1 MSTVDKML
9 IKGIRSFD
17 PENKHVITFLKPLTL
32 ITIIESLKVAC
43 TGELPPNARSGHS
56 FIHDPKVAGETET
69 KGQIKLRFKTAAGKD
84 VVCIRSFQLTQKAS
98 KMEYKAIESVLQTIN
113 PHTGEKVCLSY
124 RCADMDREIPALMG
138 VSKAI
143 LENVIFVHQ
152 DEANWPLQDPST
164 LKKKFDDIFS
174 ATRHFLEKQAFEST
188 WIHLTVFQLNDLSVQ
203 PWKSQEA
210 NKSFCHA
217 QLSRYTKAL
226 EVIKKLHKD
235 QAQEIKTYKLKL
247 ENLQTLK
254 DAAYKVLWFGLSTIR
269 DEAWAKLG
277 QLRESIGQDQE
288 KTETLKL
295 EIQELESNLENLDAK
310 IHHTEVTLKD
320 LRKLQDQIT
329 IKTAERS
336 TLFREQ
342 QRQYAALSEENEV
355 SRLCA
360 YYHAF
365 RTNSLSGEWRCCI
378 SEIIPYL
385 FFMYN
390 SLNVSDTDEELQE
403 WKTKFD
409 EKIASLESN
418 ISKLERE
425 MNDTETK
432 GSFLKQNTNEYIR
445 EISRLQTEAEAHASL
460 KNERD
465 STIQK
470 MYTRHNIGPLPNAP
484 FSDDVALNLTNRV
497 KSRLVDLDKDLRDKK
512 TSNDNEVKRAE
523 NCYWDANERWKNT
536 EAQKQAK
543 VEIKNSILNRITEK
557 EREHASF
564 DEQISHVNLSHIDE
578 KEKNMRIEVERKTN
592 QLSEREFESQ
602 IRQKQSELYGI
613 EQQIKALNREKDILA
628 GDSEDRVKLSLK
640 KAELENHKKKHR
652 KIIDEYKDKIRG
664 VLKGRLAPDKDL
676 KKEITQTLRALGLEF
691 DDLNMKS
698 REAEKE
704 NFLGYFGLGFLRV
717 YVFGEQ
723 MDVLHET
730 GQGFLTRVGGRKSA
744 RKRFIE
750 SKLQSLDQ
758 LSFSIDLYLKALES
772 AKEKRDVQKSK
783 YNIADGMRQM
793 FDPFE
798 RVARAH
804 HVCPCCERPFS
815 AEEEDEF
822 VKKQRVK
829 AASSA
834 EHMKV
839 LSMESSNADTL
850 FQQLDKLRM
859 VYEEY
864 TKISKETIPLAEKNL
879 HELTEELEQKSQALD
894 DSFYSIIL
902 LSLPIAYSI
911 IAASQYDGPQNSEV
925 LGVLAQTKAEKDS
938 VEALVQPVE
947 TADRLF
953 QEIQTWQK
961 QVDDLE
967 YKLDFRGQGVRTM
980 EEVQSELS
988 SLQSTKDNLHN
999 EVEKLRDEQR
1009 YMENDLSHIQ
1019 IRWHA
1024 LREEKVTAANML
1036 RDVKKA
1042 EEELEHLAE
1051 EKRQVELDEKNM
1063 QVRVYKLE
1071 CKLFRNGLYARK
1083 YLLVVYAVRDLSE
1096 CLMLRLS
1103 WGGAHLAEALAPL
1116 SREKEKL
1123 QGEHNELKI
1132 KLEQEYDEQKK
1143 QLDGFQQEVDTLN
1156 RIASKIREYY
1166 NLKKGERLKE
1176 IQEKLS
1182 LSESQLQSCD
1192 ARKQEILAELNDSKN
1207 AVRSQDN
1214 LRRSIE
1220 DNLNYRKI
1228 KAEVEGLTQEIE
1240 SLEERILKIGGFSTF
1255 ETELAKLLQE
1265 RERLLSEV
1273 VSEPAV
1279 LFRTLIVQ
1287 FTSSAFAFL
1296 ATRELGNV
1304 SKRFIMYG
1312 VAGLNLGCLLLNRF
1326 RGTMSVYQNNISK
1339 NKIDL
1344 KQAQYKDIDRR
1355 YFDQL
1360 IQLKTT
1366 EMANKDLDRYYNAL
1380 DKIHCL
1386 FVVRALMRFHTMKME
1401 EINKIIRELWQQTY
1415 RGQDIDYISIHSDSE
1430 GAGTRSYSYKVVMQ
1444 TGDAELEMRG
1454 RCSAGQ
1460 KVLASLIIRL
1470 ALAETFCLHCGIL
1483 ALDEPTTNLDGPN
1496 AESLAAALHRIM
1508 EDRKGQENFQLIVI
1522 THDERFAQLIGQRQ
1536 HAERY
1541 YRVAKDDQYG
1551 YSITGS
1557 NLL

>member
-17 PENKHVITFLKPLTL
+17 PENKHVITFFKPLTL
-32 ITIIESLKVAC
+32 IVGPNGAGKTTIIECLKLSC

-56 FIHDPKVAGETET
+56 FVHDPKVAGETET

-174 ATRHFLEKQAFEST
+174 ATR
-188 WIHLTVFQLNDLSVQ
+188 
-203 PWKSQEA
+203 
-210 NKSFCHA
+210 
-217 QLSRYTKAL
+217 YTKAL

-235 QAQEIKTYKLKL
+235 QAQEIKSYKLKL

-254 DAAYKVLWFGLSTIR
+254 DAAYK
-269 DEAWAKLG
+269 
-277 QLRESIGQDQE
+277 LRESISQDQE
-288 KTETLKL
+288 KTESLKG
-295 EIQELESNLENLDAK
+295 QMQDLENSIQNVDGN
-310 IHHTEVTLKD
+310 IHHTEATLKD
-320 LRKLQDQIT
+320 LRKLQDQIS
-329 IKTAERS
+329 IKTAQRS
-336 TLFREQ
+336 TLFKEQ
-342 QRQYAALSEENEV
+342 QKQYAALAEENE
-355 SRLCA
+355 
-360 YYHAF
+360 
-365 RTNSLSGEWRCCI
+365 
-378 SEIIPYL
+378 
-385 FFMYN
+385 
-390 SLNVSDTDEELQE
+390 DTDEELKE
-403 WKTKFD
+403 WKTKF
-409 EKIASLESN
+409 EERIGILEIK

-432 GSFLKQNTNEYIR
+432 SSFLKRTINDYIL
-445 EISRLQTEAEAHASL
+445 EISKLQTEAEAHVSL

-470 MYTRHNIGPLPNAP
+470 LYAKHNLGFLPNAP
-484 FSDDVALNLTNRV
+484 FSTDVVLNLTNRI
-497 KSRLVDLDKDLRDKK
+497 KSRLTDLEKDLQDKK
-512 TSNDNEVKRAE
+512 QLNEIALKTA
-523 NCYWDANERWKNT
+523 WDQYMDASDRWKSM

-543 VEIKNSILNRITEK
+543 AEIKSGIIKRIKEKEK
-557 EREHASF
+557 ERDSF
-564 DEQISHVNLSHIDE
+564 EIQISNVDLSHIDE
-578 KEKNMRIEVERKTN
+578 REKNMRLEVERKTN
-592 QLSEREFESQ
+592 QLAEREFESN
-602 IRQKQSELYGI
+602 IRQKQSELYSL
-613 EQQIKALNREKDILA
+613 EQKIKALNREKDIMA
-628 GDSEDRVKLSLK
+628 GDSEDRVKLALK
-640 KAELENHKKKHR
+640 KAELDNHKKKHK
-652 KIIDEYKDKIRG
+652 KIIDEYKDRIRG
-664 VLKGRLAPDKDL
+664 VLKGRLPSDKDL
-676 KKEITQTLRALGLEF
+676 KKEIAQVLRTLEKEF
-691 DDLNMKS
+691 DDLSSKS

-704 NFLGYFGLGFLRV
+704 VNML
-717 YVFGEQ
+717 Q
-723 MDVLHET
+723 MKMQEVNNNLFKHQKDME
-730 GQGFLTRVGGRKSA
+730 S

-750 SKLQSLDQ
+750 SKLHSMDQQSLG
-758 LSFSIDLYLKALES
+758 IDTYLKVLET

-804 HVCPCCERPFS
+804 HICPCCERSFS

-839 LSMESSNADTL
+839 LASESLNADSF

-864 TKISKETIPLAEKNL
+864 IKLGKETIPLSEKNL
-879 HELTEELEQKSQALD
+879 QELNEELDCKSQALD
-894 DSFYSIIL
+894 D
-902 LSLPIAYSI
+902 
-911 IAASQYDGPQNSEV
+911 V
-925 LGVLAQTKAEKDS
+925 LGILAQIKADKDS
-938 VEALVQPVE
+938 VEALVLPVE

-980 EEVQSELS
+980 EEIQLELNG
-988 SLQSTKDNLHN
+988 LQTTKDTLQN
-999 EVEKLRDEQR
+999 ELEKLRDEQR
-1009 YMENDLSHIQ
+1009 YMENDLSNIQ
-1019 IRWHA
+1019 IRWHT
-1024 LREEKVTAANML
+1024 LREEKVKAANTL

-1042 EEELEHLAE
+1042 EEELERLAE
-1051 EKRQVELDEKNM
+1051 EKSQVDLDEK
-1063 QVRVYKLE
+1063 
-1071 CKLFRNGLYARK
+1071 
-1083 YLLVVYAVRDLSE
+1083 
-1096 CLMLRLS
+1096 
-1103 WGGAHLAEALAPL
+1103 HLKEALGPL
-1116 SREKEKL
+1116 SKEKEKL
-1123 QGEHNELKI
+1123 LGDYNDLKV
-1132 KLEQEYDEQKK
+1132 KLSHEYEEQAEGKRNY
-1143 QLDGFQQEVDTLN
+1143 QQEVETLL
-1156 RIASKIREYY
+1156 KITAKIKEYY
-1166 NLKKGERLKE
+1166 DMKKGERLSE
-1176 IQEKLS
+1176 LQEKQRV
-1182 LSESQLQSCD
+1182 SESQFEGCET
-1192 ARKQEILAELNDSKN
+1192 RKQEILAELNKSKDLMRN
-1207 AVRSQDN
+1207 QDQ
-1214 LRRSIE
+1214 LRRNIE
-1220 DNLNYRKI
+1220 DNLNYRKT
-1228 KAEVEGLTQEIE
+1228 KAEVDELTRDIE
-1240 SLEERILKIGGFSTF
+1240 SLEERIMKIGGVSTV
-1255 ETELAKLLQE
+1255 EAELRKLSQE
-1265 RERLLSEV
+1265 RERLLSE
-1273 VSEPAV
+1273 
-1279 LFRTLIVQ
+1279 
-1287 FTSSAFAFL
+1287 
-1296 ATRELGNV
+1296 
-1304 SKRFIMYG
+1304 
-1312 VAGLNLGCLLLNRF
+1312 LNQC
-1326 RGTMSVYQNNISK
+1326 RGTMSVYQSNISK

-1344 KQAQYKDIDRR
+1344 KHAQYKDIDKR

-1380 DKIHCL
+1380 DK
-1386 FVVRALMRFHTMKME
+1386 ALMRFHTMKME

-1430 GAGTRSYSYKVVMQ
+1430 GAGTRSYSYRVLMQ

-1470 ALAETFCLHCGIL
+1470 ALAETFCLNCGIL

-1496 AESLAAALHRIM
+1496 VESLAAALLRIM

-1541 YRVAKDDQYG
+1541 YRVSKDDHQH
-1551 YSITGS
+1551 SIIES
-1557 NLL
+1557 QEIFD

>member
-32 ITIIESLKVAC
+32 IVGPNGAGKTTIIECLKVAC

-69 KGQIKLRFKTAAGKD
+69 KGQIKLRFKTAAAKD

-174 ATRHFLEKQAFEST
+174 ATR
-188 WIHLTVFQLNDLSVQ
+188 
-203 PWKSQEA
+203 
-210 NKSFCHA
+210 
-217 QLSRYTKAL
+217 YTKAL

-254 DAAYKVLWFGLSTIR
+254 DAAYK
-269 DEAWAKLG
+269 
-277 QLRESIGQDQE
+277 LRESIGQDQE
-288 KTETLKL
+288 KTEILKVQS
-295 EIQELESNLENLDAK
+295 QELESNLQNLDAK

-320 LRKLQDQIT
+320 MRKLQDQIT

-342 QRQYAALSEENEV
+342 QRQYAALAEENE
-355 SRLCA
+355 
-360 YYHAF
+360 
-365 RTNSLSGEWRCCI
+365 
-378 SEIIPYL
+378 
-385 FFMYN
+385 
-390 SLNVSDTDEELQE
+390 DTDEELQE

-418 ISKLERE
+418 ICKLERE
-425 MNDTETK
+425 MNDMETK
-432 GSFLKQNTNEYIR
+432 GSFLKQNINEYIR

-465 STIQK
+465 SNIQK
-470 MYTRHNIGPLPNAP
+470 MYTRHNLGPLPNAP
-484 FSDDVALNLTNRV
+484 FGDDVALNLTNRL
-497 KSRLVDLDKDLRDKK
+497 KSRLVGLDKDLQDKK
-512 TSNDNEVKRAE
+512 TSNDTEVKRAE

-557 EREHASF
+557 EREHSSF
-564 DEQISHVNLSHIDE
+564 EEQISHVNLSHIDE

-592 QLSEREFESQ
+592 QLAEREFESH

-613 EQQIKALNREKDILA
+613 EQQIKVLNREKDILA

-640 KAELENHKKKHR
+640 KVELENHKKKHR
-652 KIIDEYKDKIRG
+652 KIIDECKDKIRG
-664 VLKGRLAPDKDL
+664 VLKGRLPPDKDL

-704 NFLGYFGLGFLRV
+704 VNVL
-717 YVFGEQ
+717 Q
-723 MDVLHET
+723 MKIQEVNNNLSK
-730 GQGFLTRVGGRKSA
+730 QRKDMDS
-744 RKRFIE
+744 RRRFIE

-758 LSFSIDLYLKALES
+758 LSFSVDLYLKALES
-772 AKEKRDVQKSK
+772 SKEKRDVQKSK

-864 TKISKETIPLAEKNL
+864 TKIGRETIPLAEKNL
-879 HELTEELEQKSQALD
+879 SELTEELEQKSQALD
-894 DSFYSIIL
+894 D
-902 LSLPIAYSI
+902 
-911 IAASQYDGPQNSEV
+911 V

-988 SLQSTKDNLHN
+988 SLQGTKDNLHN

-1036 RDVKKA
+1036 RDVKKS
-1042 EEELEHLAE
+1042 EEELERLVE
-1051 EKRQVELDEKNM
+1051 EKHQVELEEK
-1063 QVRVYKLE
+1063 
-1071 CKLFRNGLYARK
+1071 
-1083 YLLVVYAVRDLSE
+1083 
-1096 CLMLRLS
+1096 
-1103 WGGAHLAEALAPL
+1103 HLAEAVGPL

-1123 QGEHNELKI
+1123 QGEHNELKGQ
-1132 KLEQEYDEQKK
+1132 LEREYEEQKK
-1143 QLDGFQQEVDTLN
+1143 QFDDFKQEVDTVV

-1176 IQEKLS
+1176 MQEKLS
-1182 LSESQLQSCD
+1182 LSESQLQGCD

-1228 KAEVEGLTQEIE
+1228 KAEVEELTREIE
-1240 SLEERILKIGGFSTF
+1240 SLEERILKIGGFSSF
-1255 ETELAKLLQE
+1255 EAELAKLLQE
-1265 RERLLSEV
+1265 RERLLSE
-1273 VSEPAV
+1273 
-1279 LFRTLIVQ
+1279 
-1287 FTSSAFAFL
+1287 
-1296 ATRELGNV
+1296 
-1304 SKRFIMYG
+1304 
-1312 VAGLNLGCLLLNRF
+1312 LNRF

-1344 KQAQYKDIDRR
+1344 KQVQYKDIDKR

-1380 DKIHCL
+1380 DK
-1386 FVVRALMRFHTMKME
+1386 ALMRFHTMKME

-1496 AESLAAALHRIM
+1496 AESLAAALLRIM

-1541 YRVAKDDQYG
+1541 YRVAKDDHQH
-1551 YSITGS
+1551 SIIEAQEIFD
-1557 NLL
+1557 

>member
-1 MSTVDKML
+1 MLGLGTV
-9 IKGIRSFD
+9 
-17 PENKHVITFLKPLTL
+17 
-32 ITIIESLKVAC
+32 
-43 TGELPPNARSGHS
+43 

-69 KGQIKLRFKTAAGKD
+69 KGQIKLRFKTAAAKD

-152 DEANWPLQDPST
+152 DDANWPLQDPST

-174 ATRHFLEKQAFEST
+174 AT
-188 WIHLTVFQLNDLSVQ
+188 
-203 PWKSQEA
+203 
-210 NKSFCHA
+210 
-217 QLSRYTKAL
+217 RYTKAL

-254 DAAYKVLWFGLSTIR
+254 DAAYK
-269 DEAWAKLG
+269 
-277 QLRESIGQDQE
+277 LRESIGQDQE
-288 KTETLKL
+288 KTETLKVQ
-295 EIQELESNLENLDAK
+295 IQELESNLQNLDAK

-320 LRKLQDQIT
+320 MRKLQDQIT

-342 QRQYAALSEENEV
+342 QRQYAALAEENE
-355 SRLCA
+355 
-360 YYHAF
+360 
-365 RTNSLSGEWRCCI
+365 
-378 SEIIPYL
+378 
-385 FFMYN
+385 
-390 SLNVSDTDEELQE
+390 DTDEELQE

-425 MNDTETK
+425 MNDMETK
-432 GSFLKQNTNEYIR
+432 GSFLKQNLNEYIR

-465 STIQK
+465 SNIQK
-470 MYTRHNIGPLPNAP
+470 IL
-484 FSDDVALNLTNRV
+484 
-497 KSRLVDLDKDLRDKK
+497 KSRLVDLDKDLQDKK
-512 TSNDNEVKRAE
+512 TSNHAEVKRAE

-557 EREHASF
+557 ERERSSF
-564 DEQISHVNLSHIDE
+564 EEQISHVNLSHIDE

-592 QLSEREFESQ
+592 QLADREFESH

-640 KAELENHKKKHR
+640 KVELENHKKKHR
-652 KIIDEYKDKIRG
+652 KIIDECKDKIRG
-664 VLKGRLAPDKDL
+664 VLKGRLPPDKDL

-704 NFLGYFGLGFLRV
+704 VNVL
-717 YVFGEQ
+717 Q
-723 MDVLHET
+723 MKIQEVNNNLSKH
-730 GQGFLTRVGGRKSA
+730 RKDMDS

-758 LSFSIDLYLKALES
+758 LSFSVDLYLKALES

-804 HVCPCCERPFS
+804 HVCPCCERSFS

-839 LSMESSNADTL
+839 LSMESSNADSL

-859 VYEEY
+859 VYEEF
-864 TKISKETIPLAEKNL
+864 TKIGKETIPLAEKNL

-894 DSFYSIIL
+894 D
-902 LSLPIAYSI
+902 
-911 IAASQYDGPQNSEV
+911 V

-938 VEALVQPVE
+938 VEVLVQPVE

-988 SLQSTKDNLHN
+988 SLQGTKDNLHN

-1036 RDVKKA
+1036 RDVKKS
-1042 EEELEHLAE
+1042 EEELERLVE
-1051 EKRQVELDEKNM
+1051 EKHQVEMDEK
-1063 QVRVYKLE
+1063 
-1071 CKLFRNGLYARK
+1071 
-1083 YLLVVYAVRDLSE
+1083 
-1096 CLMLRLS
+1096 
-1103 WGGAHLAEALAPL
+1103 HLAEAVGPL

-1123 QGEHNELKI
+1123 QGEHNELKVQ
-1132 KLEQEYDEQKK
+1132 LEREYEEQKQK
-1143 QLDGFQQEVDTLN
+1143 LDDFQREVDTLV

-1176 IQEKLS
+1176 MQEKLS
-1182 LSESQLQSCD
+1182 LSESQLQGCD
-1192 ARKQEILAELNDSKN
+1192 SRKQEILAELNDSKN

-1228 KAEVEGLTQEIE
+1228 KAEVEELTREIE
-1240 SLEERILKIGGFSTF
+1240 SLEERILKIGGFSSF
-1255 ETELAKLLQE
+1255 EAELAKLLQE
-1265 RERLLSEV
+1265 RERLLSE
-1273 VSEPAV
+1273 
-1279 LFRTLIVQ
+1279 
-1287 FTSSAFAFL
+1287 
-1296 ATRELGNV
+1296 
-1304 SKRFIMYG
+1304 
-1312 VAGLNLGCLLLNRF
+1312 LNRF

-1344 KQAQYKDIDRR
+1344 KQVQYKDIDKR

-1380 DKIHCL
+1380 DK
-1386 FVVRALMRFHTMKME
+1386 ALMRFHTMKME

-1444 TGDAELEMRG
+1444 AGDAELEMRG

-1496 AESLAAALHRIM
+1496 AESLAAALLRIM

-1541 YRVAKDDQYG
+1541 YRVAKDDHQH
-1551 YSITGS
+1551 SIIEAQEIFD
-1557 NLL
+1557 